1 MVLLEKLGESCHAL
15 LAPEKVLDL
24 GVVACCSSMVLSL
37 WLGHTAVFGMPFC
50 DLWTSKRRQA
60 VLFGTER
67 VVIVIG
73 DGLRF
78 CSGVLILLRF
88 LSRHDGP

>member
-24 GVVACCSSMVLSL
+24 GVACCSSMVLSL
-37 WLGHTAVFGMPFC
+37 LLGRTAVFVKPLC
-50 DLWTSKRRQA
+50 DLWSSKRRQA